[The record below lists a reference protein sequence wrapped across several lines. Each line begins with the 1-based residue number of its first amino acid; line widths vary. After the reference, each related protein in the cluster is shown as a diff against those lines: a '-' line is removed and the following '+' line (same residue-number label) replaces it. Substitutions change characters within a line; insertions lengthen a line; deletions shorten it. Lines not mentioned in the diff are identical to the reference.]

1 MRCALHA
8 SGIVACL
15 AVCAAAGAQTA
26 TVTVPPSRNAP
37 EQWQGIA
44 NTGEFQ
50 AVKTV
55 TDFKNIQDIVLRG
68 VTRIAKDPLAEEVLD
83 KAAKPF
89 SVVGDAFAVYE
100 AGETYKRGEEG
111 KALTMATRVAID
123 KGVEIF
129 CASQRP
135 LDLACEATYAA
146 ATMIGDAANE
156 HWKLNDKI
164 NKYAYEP
171 LYDAYQSFVHPEL
184 DPKKPEFW
192 ELARQ
197 KHEDAMAAR
206 RLEAHERFDRT
217 SSANQTEQLRINSEF
232 AAQDAPPPSPA
243 QNTDNNEFADFLGT
257 LTNEYAQQQQLQ
269 SVPAQSE
276 SPSSSPSASGDCHPN
291 HDEQRHPGGCHKDP
305 Q

>member
-111 KALTMATRVAID
+111 KALT
-123 KGVEIF
+123 
-129 CASQRP
+129 
-135 LDLACEATYAA
+135 
-146 ATMIGDAANE
+146 
-156 HWKLNDKI
+156 
-164 NKYAYEP
+164 
-171 LYDAYQSFVHPEL
+171 
-184 DPKKPEFW
+184 
-192 ELARQ
+192 
-197 KHEDAMAAR
+197 
-206 RLEAHERFDRT
+206 
-217 SSANQTEQLRINSEF
+217 
-232 AAQDAPPPSPA
+232 
-243 QNTDNNEFADFLGT
+243 
-257 LTNEYAQQQQLQ
+257 
-269 SVPAQSE
+269 
-276 SPSSSPSASGDCHPN
+276 
-291 HDEQRHPGGCHKDP
+291 
-305 Q
+305 